1 MKKYLAITFF
11 VLTIAIVTNYVIVE
25 AATYPSPVGTSFSKE
40 LDKNQAQ
47 YTFWRTKTNYSR
59 QTYENLDTFTKL
71 TDPCPNCKIGAK
83 PFLDNGDFHSG
94 IVTTLGHVG
103 KFSSTSST
111 LGNYRL
117 SVWRVDAT
125 LLTTY
130 HSALWTMNS
139 NN

>member
-1 MKKYLAITFF
+1 MKTYFKITFI
-11 VLTIAIVTNYVIVE
+11 VLILSIATNYVLTN
-25 AATYPSPVGTSFSKE
+25 ATTYPSPVGTSFSKE
-40 LDKNQAQ
+40 LTKNQAQ
-47 YTFWRTKTNYSR
+47 YTAWRTKTNYST

-71 TDPCPNCKIGAK
+71 TDPCPKCKIGAK

-94 IVTTLGHVG
+94 IVTTSGNVG

-117 SVWRVDAT
+117 SVWRVDTT

-139 NN
+139 NS